1 MRKTK
6 ERNNKNKRK
15 TIILPTRKTIHP
27 LLRMRY
33 NFSSRT
39 NVVRLSFFNAAN
51 QKFIGDGLFNKV
63 CFISFKIND
72 GFGDGDREDN
82 DHADDDDVKQ
92 L

>member
-1 MRKTK
+1 M
-6 ERNNKNKRK
+6 
-15 TIILPTRKTIHP
+15 LFDY
-27 LLRMRY
+27 L
-33 NFSSRT
+33 
-39 NVVRLSFFNAAN
+39 FFNAAN

-72 GFGDGDREDN
+72 GFGNGDLEDN